1 MRAEG
6 VCMSMFNSNL
16 LITVNTNTEILPS
29 NHTKFVNTI
38 CVLKFKMPC

>member
-6 VCMSMFNSNL
+6 VCMSMLNSNL
-16 LITVNTNTEILPS
+16 LISVNTSTEILLG
-29 NHTKFVNTI
+29 NHTMFVNTI